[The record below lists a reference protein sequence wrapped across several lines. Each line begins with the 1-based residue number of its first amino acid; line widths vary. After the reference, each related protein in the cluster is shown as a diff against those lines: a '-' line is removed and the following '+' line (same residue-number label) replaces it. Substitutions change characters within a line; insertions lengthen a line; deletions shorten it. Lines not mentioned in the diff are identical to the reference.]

1 MIKGRISQVI
11 GPVVDVAFDNG
22 SALPTIYDALEV
34 RKNDGTRVV
43 LEVQAHVGENSVRA
57 ISYLLL
63 CFQIHTLAGSQQ
75 LFSSNKSL
83 RLISDLGKP
92 QAHS

>member
-34 RKNDGTRVV
+34 IKKTVHALYWRFR
-43 LEVQAHVGENSVRA
+43 
-57 ISYLLL
+57 
-63 CFQIHTLAGSQQ
+63 HTLVKM
-75 LFSSNKSL
+75 L
-83 RLISDLGKP
+83 
-92 QAHS
+92 